1 TDLDRWRNPLRL
13 LRVCYYVRYQEIAAH
28 PSSSTPNELTAP
40 VIPAACRHLSTRGQ
54 KPLVTWLGRPAA
66 GCYNR
71 AIAGGVM
78 KDQYGRE
85 LKDLRISLT
94 DRCNL
99 RCVYCMPAEGID
111 FRPAEELLADHAL
124 LLLVRVAAELGVRR

>member
-1 TDLDRWRNPLRL
+1 MSGP
-13 LRVCYYVRYQEIAAH
+13 V
-28 PSSSTPNELTAP
+28 AP
-40 VIPAACRHLSTRGQ
+40 T
-54 KPLVTWLGRPAA
+54 A

-71 AIAGGVM
+71 VVARGTM

-85 LKDLRISLT
+85 LSDLRISLT

-111 FRPAEELLADHAL
+111 FRPAEELLADHEL
-124 LLLVRVAAELGVRR
+124 LLLVRVAAELGVSRVRLTGGSRPSAQASSLWCVRSRRSRGSRAWR

>member
-1 TDLDRWRNPLRL
+1 MPM
-13 LRVCYYVRYQEIAAH
+13 
-28 PSSSTPNELTAP
+28 SGP
-40 VIPAACRHLSTRGQ
+40 VAL
-54 KPLVTWLGRPAA
+54 AA

-71 AIAGGVM
+71 VVARGTM

-85 LKDLRISLT
+85 LSDLRISLT

-111 FRPAEELLADHAL
+111 FRPAEELLADEEL
-124 LLLVRVAAELGVRR
+124 LLLVRVAAELGVSRVRLTGGDATVRPGVADRVRECATIPGVVQGA